1 MRSDFEG
8 LGPWAL
14 DLGPWALGLRPWALG
29 LGAALALAVVGPA
42 AAHSGP
48 PYPVVSNQ
56 TIGAYRI
63 SVWTDPDTT
72 DDRTPGGQFWI
83 TIEPARQG
91 AALPPGTRARVTIRA
106 LDSTASPGTPPED
119 AEAMPVDGDV
129 SRQYAGLVMDR
140 EGPFAVQ
147 VTLQGPWGRADVEA
161 QVQATY
167 DLRPARPLLLLYLVP
182 FLLVGFLWTK
192 LLLRRRRGKALAR
205 TPGLGP

>member
-1 MRSDFEG
+1 MRSSRDVLG
-8 LGPWAL
+8 LGPWAF
-14 DLGPWALGLRPWALG
+14 GLRGWALG
-29 LGAALALAVVGPA
+29 LGAAIAVAVATPA

-72 DDRTPGGQFWI
+72 DDRVPGGQFWI
-83 TIEPARQG
+83 TIEPTRPG
-91 AALPPGTRARVTIRA
+91 VALPPDTRARVTIRA
-106 LDSTASPGTPPED
+106 LDRTSSPEAPPED
-119 AEAMPVDGDV
+119 VEAMPVEGDV
-129 SRQYAGLVMDR
+129 SRQYAELVMDH

-167 DLRPARPLLLLYLVP
+167 DLRPARPLLVLYLLP

-192 LLLRRRRGKALAR
+192 LLLRRRRAR
-205 TPGLGP
+205 TGASGLRP

>member
-1 MRSDFEG
+1 MRSSGEG
-8 LGPWAL
+8 DG
-14 DLGPWALGLRPWALG
+14 LGPWALGLGGLALG
-29 LGAALALAVVGPA
+29 LGAAMALAVARPA

-56 TIGAYRI
+56 TRGAYRI

-83 TIEPARQG
+83 TIEPARPG
-91 AALPPGTRARVTIRA
+91 AALPPGTRARVTIRP
-106 LDSTASPGTPPED
+106 LDRAASPEAPPED

-129 SRQYAGLVMDR
+129 SRQYAGLVMDH

-167 DLRPARPLLLLYLVP
+167 DLRPARPLLVLYLLP
-182 FLLVGFLWTK
+182 FLLIGFLWTK
-192 LLLRRRRGKALAR
+192 RLLRRRQAR
-205 TPGLGP
+205 TGTSGLGP